1 MIPKVKEK
9 IMTNKEKLIKQIKE
23 GDQTL
28 IPSQVGNFSATLWDG
43 VNDPYDA
50 SSYKNASEIG
60 GGGQPTEITTNDS
73 RVKID
78 GSGTYDVNIDTT
90 GIKSGGLEKVVHD
103 ATLSGDGTDA
113 VPLSVISNGI
123 GYAKVLNAPSYL
135 TGKIGDTEVIY
146 VAACQLISGV

>member
-1 MIPKVKEK
+1 MFVTDKNQSGGAP
-9 IMTNKEKLIKQIKE
+9 TN
-23 GDQTL
+23 
-28 IPSQVGNFSATLWDG
+28 
-43 VNDPYDA
+43 
-50 SSYKNASEIG
+50 
-60 GGGQPTEITTNDS
+60 ITTNDS

-90 GIKSGGLEKVVHD
+90 GIQGGGGLEKVVHD
-103 ATLSGDGTDA
+103 ATLFGDGTDA

-135 TGKIGDTEVIY
+135 TGKIGATEVIY